1 MRKQINN
8 KNLLSNFKTHVMEKH
23 ANRFFGGAL
32 VKATACAFL
41 SLGFMPVMA
50 ETLSPET
57 DAIEAVQQQTAIRGT
72 VKDATGE
79 PIIGANVL
87 EKGTTN
93 GVITD
98 FDGNFELSVSKNA
111 TLVISYIG
119 YKTIEVPA
127 SQAKG
132 GKLDVTLQ
140 EDSEALEEVV
150 VIGYGTQKKAD
161 VTSAVASV
169 KAEKFNKGAILDA
182 GQLVQGKVAGLQ
194 ISLASGD
201 PTASTSVMLR
211 GNSSLKG
218 STSPLILV
226 DGVPGS
232 FSTVAPEEIES
243 IDVLKDGSATAIY
256 GTRGT
261 NGVIIITY
269 GMVCCWW
276 DNNLVNST
284 GENFGLLDRR
294 KLEVFPDSQSV
305 YEGLMAGLE

>member
-1 MRKQINN
+1 M
-8 KNLLSNFKTHVMEKH
+8 MEKTSNH
-23 ANRFFGGAL
+23 VFGSAL
-32 VKATACAFL
+32 IKATACAFL
-41 SLGFMPVMA
+41 SMGCLPVWA
-50 ETLSPET
+50 ETGSMGT
-57 DAIEAVQQQTAIRGT
+57 DAVEVVQQTVNLRGT
-72 VKDATGE
+72 VKDANGE
-79 PIIGANVL
+79 PIIGANVM

-93 GVITD
+93 GTITD
-98 FDGNFELSVSKNA
+98 FDGNFTLSVSRKSS
-111 TLVISYIG
+111 LIISYIG

-127 SQAKG
+127 AQAKS

-169 KAEKFNKGAILDA
+169 KSEGFNKGAILDA

-194 ISLASGD
+194 ISLPSGD

-211 GNSSLKG
+211 GNSTLMG
-218 STSPLILV
+218 TSQPLILV

-261 NGVIIITY
+261 NGVIIITTKNANREMPATIEY
-269 GMVCCWW
+269 NG
-276 DNNLVNST
+276 
-284 GENFGLLDRR
+284 
-294 KLEVFPDSQSV
+294 
-305 YEGLMAGLE
+305 